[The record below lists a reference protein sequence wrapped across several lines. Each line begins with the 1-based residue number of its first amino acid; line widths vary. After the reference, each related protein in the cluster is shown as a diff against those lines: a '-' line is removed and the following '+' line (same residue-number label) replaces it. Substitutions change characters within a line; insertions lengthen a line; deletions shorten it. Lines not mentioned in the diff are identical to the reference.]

1 MGVEGTMAGL
11 VLDLADEDRP
21 GILHA
26 DQTLSHKEAVAAA
39 ARRGAWLRSI
49 RRPGPFHVAVLSDN
63 TVDYLLWL
71 EAAALV
77 GAAIVG
83 GNTTH
88 RGDELARD
96 LSHTQCQVLIAH
108 PAYLHLVD
116 GLDLGESLG
125 HAGADA
131 DRVLVMGTERESA
144 EIGAFA
150 GATAGD
156 VIDPDISPA
165 TLGYLLFTSG
175 TSGAPKAV
183 KCSQGRL
190 AAISGIVA
198 QMFEL
203 GSDTVAYGAM
213 PLFHS
218 NALMAGWGPSLA
230 AKGAIALPA
239 TGRFS
244 ASGVLPDIRRFKV
257 TYMNYVGKPLSYILA
272 TPEQPDDADNTLVTC
287 FGNEAAADD
296 VERFAERFSCRV
308 IEAYGSSE
316 GGAAV
321 QRTPDTP
328 RGALGV
334 AGPDTCVLDPDSE
347 EECPR
352 AIFDE
357 RGRLL
362 NADVCIGELVN
373 KAGGSSFEGYWSND
387 QAMEDRTRNGWYWTG
402 DLAYRDEAGFFYFA
416 GRDHD
421 WIRVDGE
428 NFATAPVE
436 RILSRFSGVVLAA
449 AYAVPDEHVGDQ
461 VMAAL
466 ELSEST
472 TFDPD
477 DFASFLASQDDL
489 GTKWAPKYV
498 RISKDLP
505 KTATSKVVKKS
516 LRAERWRTSD
526 PVYWRPTPELVYER
540 LSDEAAQALDD
551 ATSQRPI

>member
-1 MGVEGTMAGL
+1 MVAEGTMAGL
-11 VLDLADEDRP
+11 VLALAEEDRP

-26 DQTLSHKEAVAAA
+26 DQVLSHKDAVAAA
-39 ARRGAWLRSI
+39 ARRGAWLQSK
-49 RRPGPFHVAVLSDN
+49 RRPGPFHVAILSDN
-63 TVDYLLWL
+63 TVDYVLWL

-77 GAAIVG
+77 GATIVG

-88 RGDELARD
+88 RGEELARD
-96 LSHTQCQVLIAH
+96 MRHTQCQLLIAH
-108 PAYLHLVD
+108 PGCLHLVE
-116 GLDLGESLG
+116 GLDLGDSLG
-125 HAGADA
+125 HAVAEA
-131 DRVLVMGTERESA
+131 ERVLVMGTEREAS
-144 EIGAFA
+144 EIGAFI
-150 GATAGD
+150 GATASEVLD
-156 VIDPDISPA
+156 AEISPA

-190 AAISGIVA
+190 AAISSIVA

-203 GSDTVAYGAM
+203 GPDTVAYGAM

-218 NALMAGWGPSLA
+218 NALMAGWGPSIA

-239 TGRFS
+239 SGRFS
-244 ASGVLPDIRRFKV
+244 ASGTLPDIRRFKV
-257 TYMNYVGKPLSYILA
+257 TYMNYVGRPLSYILA
-272 TPEQPDDADNTLVTC
+272 TPVQPDDADNTLVTC

-296 VERFAERFSCRV
+296 VERFAQRFGCRV
-308 IEAYGSSE
+308 VEAYGSSE

-321 QRTPDTP
+321 QRTPETP

-334 AGPDTCVLDPDSE
+334 AGPDTCVLDPATG

-352 AIFDE
+352 AVFDD

-362 NADVCIGELVN
+362 NADDCIGELVN
-373 KAGGSSFEGYWSND
+373 KTGSTSFEGYWSNEN
-387 QAMEDRTRNGWYWTG
+387 AMQERTRNGWYWTG

-436 RILSRFSGVVLAA
+436 RIVSRFPGVVLAA

-461 VMAAL
+461 VMVAL
-466 ELSEST
+466 EMAAGAP
-472 TFDPD
+472 FDEAA
-477 DFASFLASQDDL
+477 FGEFLASQDDL

-498 RISKDLP
+498 RISPDLP
-505 KTATSKVVKKS
+505 KTATSKVVKKT
-516 LRAERWRTSD
+516 LRADRWHTSD
-526 PVYWRPTPELVYER
+526 SVYWRSGQALNYTIL
-540 LSDEAAQALDD
+540 DEASATLLDAHTD
-551 ATSQRPI
+551 QRPV